1 LTSKLPSMNYMHK
14 MQRILLTRRSSSLA
28 SLICARDSFGGA
40 WM

>member
-1 LTSKLPSMNYMHK
+1 MYDYMDLMYK
-14 MQRILLTRRSSSLA
+14 MQRILLTRCSSSLA